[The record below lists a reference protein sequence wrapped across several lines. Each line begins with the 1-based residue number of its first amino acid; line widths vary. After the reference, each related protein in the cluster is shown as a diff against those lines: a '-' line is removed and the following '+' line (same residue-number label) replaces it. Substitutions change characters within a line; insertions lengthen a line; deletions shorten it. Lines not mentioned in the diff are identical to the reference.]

1 MIRQPTR
8 STLFPYTTLFR
19 SALNL
24 LVLRLLVKLIYQK
37 RKNRRK
43 KNTTTEENVNALR
56 KLTFQNN
63 LIKKELVHNLVVE
76 ERKNLN
82 QERKSPTKI
91 LKRSEELTSELQS

>member
-24 LVLRLLVKLIYQK
+24 LALRLLVKLICQK

-63 LIKKELVHNLVVE
+63 LIKKELVQNLVVE

-82 QERKSPTKI
+82 QERKSPKKI
-91 LKRSEELTSELQS
+91 LKKKLRKL